1 LIVGSL
7 FALLAVNFIKKMFY
21 ASLLCKE
28 DCLFMNMLSTPQANA
43 LVDGIDPRW
52 RALFRGEFYAAST
65 SSNDLQ
71 TRMGKTMHFGPLRV
85 QRPFYPE
92 GSDLL
97 HMYLLHPP
105 GGLVGGDQLVIQV
118 QARERAKVLVTTPS
132 AGKLYRNETELKQV
146 QQVEIKVGVNCAV
159 EYLPQENIIFNGAKG
174 ELNTR
179 IDIDDNG
186 LFIGWEITCL
196 GRPEGDALFT
206 QGTLKQTLA
215 IYQDEQLLFIDRF
228 NLDAQSGVLNSRV
241 GLQHYSVF
249 ATFVINRNIDSVA
262 MQSLLELQEAC
273 NAQSDTVLMGV
284 TQKNGIL
291 IIRALAHR
299 AEPVRNQFE
308 RIWQLLRPSVYDR
321 EACTP
326 RIWNT

>member
-1 LIVGSL
+1 
-7 FALLAVNFIKKMFY
+7 
-21 ASLLCKE
+21 
-28 DCLFMNMLSTPQANA
+28 MNMLSAPQANA
-43 LVDGIDPRW
+43 QVDGIDPRW

-65 SSNDLQ
+65 SSNGLH

-92 GSDLL
+92 GPELL

-118 QARERAKVLVTTPS
+118 HAHDQAKVLVTTPS
-132 AGKLYRNETELKQV
+132 AGKLYRNETELNQV
-146 QQVEIKVGVNCAV
+146 QQVSIQVGADSAV

-174 ELNTR
+174 ELNTKVQVSG
-179 IDIDDNG
+179 DG

-196 GRPEGDALFT
+196 GRPESDALFT
-206 QGTLKQTLA
+206 EGKLKQTLA
-215 IYQDEQLLFIDRF
+215 IYQDETLLFIDRF
-228 NLDAQSGVLNSRV
+228 NLDALSGVLSSRV
-241 GLQHYSVF
+241 GLQNYSVF
-249 ATFVINRNIDSVA
+249 ATFVINRNIDSAV

-273 NAQSDTVLMGV
+273 NALSHDVLIGI
-284 TQKNGIL
+284 TQKKGLI
-291 IIRALAHR
+291 IIRALGQR
-299 AEPVRNQFE
+299 AEPIRNQFE
-308 RIWQLLRPSVYDR
+308 RIWQLLRPSVYGR

>member
-1 LIVGSL
+1 
-7 FALLAVNFIKKMFY
+7 
-21 ASLLCKE
+21 
-28 DCLFMNMLSTPQANA
+28 MNMLIAPQANA
-43 LVDGIDPRW
+43 LVEGIDPRW

-92 GSDLL
+92 GPDLL

-118 QARERAKVLVTTPS
+118 DAHDQAKVLVTTPS
-132 AGKLYRNETELKQV
+132 AGKLYRNETELNQV
-146 QQVEIKVGVNCAV
+146 QQVSIHVGDDSAV

-174 ELNTR
+174 ELNTQVEIR
-179 IDIDDNG
+179 GDG

-196 GRPEGDALFT
+196 GRPESDALFT
-206 QGTLKQTLA
+206 EGKLKQTLS
-215 IYQDEQLLFIDRF
+215 IYQDDTLLFIDRF
-228 NLDAQSGVLNSRV
+228 NLDPQSGVLTSRV
-241 GLQHYSVF
+241 GLQNYSVF
-249 ATFVINRNIDSVA
+249 ATFVINRNIDTVV
-262 MQSLLELQEAC
+262 MQSLLKLQEVC
-273 NAQSDTVLMGV
+273 NAQSNGVLMGI
-284 TQKNGIL
+284 TQKDGIL
-291 IIRALAHR
+291 IIRALGHR

-308 RIWQLLRPSVYDR
+308 RIWQLLRPSVYGR

>member
-1 LIVGSL
+1 
-7 FALLAVNFIKKMFY
+7 
-21 ASLLCKE
+21 
-28 DCLFMNMLSTPQANA
+28 MNMLIAPHTRAQADE
-43 LVDGIDPRW
+43 VDPRW
-52 RALFRGEFYAAST
+52 RALFRGEFYGAAT
-65 SSNDLQ
+65 SNGNLH

-118 QARERAKVLVTTPS
+118 DAHDQAKVLVTTPS
-132 AGKLYRNETELKQV
+132 AGKLYRNETELNQV
-146 QQVEIKVGVNCAV
+146 QQVSIQVGNKSAV

-174 ELNTR
+174 ELNTQVYVSG
-179 IDIDDNG
+179 DG

-196 GRPEGDALFT
+196 GRPESDALFT
-206 QGTLKQTLA
+206 EGKLKQTLA

-228 NLDAQSGVLNSRV
+228 NLDALSGVLTSRV
-241 GLQHYSVF
+241 GLQNYSVF
-249 ATFVINRNIDSVA
+249 ATFVINRNIDTA
-262 MQSLLELQEAC
+262 ALQNLLEVQANC
-273 NAQSDTVLMGV
+273 NHQPEKVLMGI
-284 TQKNGIL
+284 TQKNDIL

-299 AEPVRNQFE
+299 AEPIRNQFE
-308 RIWQLLRPSVYDR
+308 YIWQLLRPSVYGR